1 MYHDYAREVFAA
13 ASQALGFNVQ
23 PPPILP
29 EWQPPPSR
37 SPAALATA
45 LQRRARGRAVRR
57 RLARAAAAA
66 VAIQARLR
74 GAAARRS
81 AARRSAAAA
90 ASAA

>member
-1 MYHDYAREVFAA
+1 MYDVYAREIFAA

-45 LQRRARGRAVRR
+45 LSWDLGYADALGIADPGTRLWAMNATKAVEGIY
-57 RLARAAAAA
+57 LAAAKPAE
-66 VAIQARLR
+66 R
-74 GAAARRS
+74 
-81 AARRSAAAA
+81 
-90 ASAA
+90 